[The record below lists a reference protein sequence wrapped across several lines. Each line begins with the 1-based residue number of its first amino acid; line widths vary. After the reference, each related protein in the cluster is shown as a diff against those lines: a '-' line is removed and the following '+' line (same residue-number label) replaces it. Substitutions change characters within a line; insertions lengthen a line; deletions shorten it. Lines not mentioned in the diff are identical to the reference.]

1 VGFRRLLRV
10 PPTSVQGVRYW
21 IERSRGTPKIAKFA
35 LYRAPDLLAEPTITR
50 DRAGDVTIRGEG
62 ALHYTTDGSVPTS
75 QSPTY
80 DRPFALPKGGL
91 VRAIALRRPQKG
103 NTSIGIP
110 RIGEAWF
117 GIPNKTFTVLDVSSE
132 QGPAEGADKAL
143 DGDPTTL
150 WHSRYTPSIAKP
162 PHFLAVDLGVTVDVT
177 GFVYQPRQSGNN
189 GTIAEYA
196 FLVRGPDGGPWR
208 EVAAGTFAAK
218 GGHACR
224 VLLAEPAKGVRSVR
238 LVAKRECDGR
248 DFASCA
254 ELQILAR

>member
-1 VGFRRLLRV
+1 MIELAEDVEHQGQCIEEFRIDTWDGQQWQEFVRGTTVGFRRLLRV

-117 GIPNKTFTVLDVSSE
+117 GIPNK
-132 QGPAEGADKAL
+132 K
-143 DGDPTTL
+143 
-150 WHSRYTPSIAKP
+150 I
-162 PHFLAVDLGVTVDVT
+162 
-177 GFVYQPRQSGNN
+177 
-189 GTIAEYA
+189 
-196 FLVRGPDGGPWR
+196 
-208 EVAAGTFAAK
+208 
-218 GGHACR
+218 
-224 VLLAEPAKGVRSVR
+224 
-238 LVAKRECDGR
+238 GR
-248 DFASCA
+248 AHV
-254 ELQILAR
+254 